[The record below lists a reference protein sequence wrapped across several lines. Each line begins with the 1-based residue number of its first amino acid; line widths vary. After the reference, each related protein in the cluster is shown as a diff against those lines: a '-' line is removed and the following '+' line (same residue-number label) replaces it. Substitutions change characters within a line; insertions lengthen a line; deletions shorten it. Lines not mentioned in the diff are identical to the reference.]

1 MAERPVI
8 RMEGVA
14 KSFPSPDGGSLEALR
29 VGRWEVEAG
38 AQTAL
43 TGDSGSGKTTL
54 LHLLA
59 GVILPDRGRVEV
71 LGTDLAS
78 LPEAGRDRFRGAS
91 VGLVFQSLNLFPHLD
106 AEENLLAAPLLAGR
120 KAPGD
125 AERARSLLARVG
137 LEGRARHRPGQ
148 MSLGEQQRVAIARA
162 LAKRPELLLCDEP
175 TGALDEESGR
185 QVLGLL
191 ESAARDGG
199 RTVLVVTHNPT
210 FAAMADRV
218 IRLRDGG
225 VVGVERND
233 APQAAHAVAW

>member
-1 MAERPVI
+1 MIAHLELEGAEKVYGTAVRTYALKATTLTIPRGELVVI
-8 RMEGVA
+8 LG
-14 KSFPSPDGGSLEALR
+14 P
-29 VGRWEVEAG
+29 
-38 AQTAL
+38 
-43 TGDSGSGKTTL
+43 SGSGKTTL
-54 LHLLA
+54 LNLVGGL
-59 GVILPDRGRVEV
+59 DRPSAGRVAVGGQDLQGLSDDALCAYRREKV
-71 LGTDLAS
+71 GFVFQFFNLIPSLTAWENVAFAAELTGGTEGVDGLLGAVGLGDL
-78 LPEAGRDRFRGAS
+78 GDRFPSELSG
-91 VGLVFQSLNLFPHLD
+91 
-106 AEENLLAAPLLAGR
+106 
-120 KAPGD
+120 
-125 AERARSLLARVG
+125 
-137 LEGRARHRPGQ
+137 GQ
-148 MSLGEQQRVAIARA
+148 QQRVAIARA